1 MAGNPDRL
9 RAGFVEGI
17 SPGVLNQ
24 LMDDLLAVGVLNQG
38 EKDHILEEHTIR
50 ADRARDLFDTVRKKG
65 YTSIDIMMERL
76 QTRDPALYNHLM
88 PQ

>member
-1 MAGNPDRL
+1 MAGNLDKL
-9 RAGFVEGI
+9 RVEFVEGI
-17 SPGVLNQ
+17 TTGVLNQ
-24 LMDDLLAVGVLNQG
+24 LMDDLLAEGVLNPG
-38 EKDHILEEHTIR
+38 EKDHILEKHTIR

-65 YTSIDIMMERL
+65 NTSIKIMMERL